1 MKSKI
6 DKLIDKTILIALIA
20 QIIFIF
26 CMNLFRSYTIIDFDS
41 SSAYLH
47 EIEMGTQGK
56 IFPEEYSYQ
65 ASMDLD
71 SASILSA
78 FLYHFTSNIFLAR
91 GIANNLVVL
100 LYIYVIHCILSNLA
114 LSVRWKRF
122 CILLFF
128 IPYSMT
134 MLGYCRMLFTGGGF
148 YAFRALV
155 PLLIISL
162 ILDIDKNKSLKKY
175 LGRAILLLF
184 IVFLTGLS
192 SGAYVVLSAVFP
204 LLLWEFV
211 SAFLKGDYGQ
221 LKSKKTDLGIAAVFA
236 ALAGIIVQKAVGFS
250 STADTKYILASHKW
264 YDAVLSSLAGLFELF
279 GGLTIHEHVELFTI
293 RAFGTA
299 VDFVVTCIILLA
311 IVYTFW
317 TCIKKKELSNMH
329 GYILSLMLVNAFV
342 FSFLDLKY
350 GGTAFESRY
359 HLIPMLPSF
368 FLLVMLL
375 EKLPQKENI
384 KQVQLNTIYLFITGL
399 FITSMVFGD
408 AQWVYAKIANE
419 CDKLEELNHIM
430 EEQGIH
436 TAVVAGEDNKA
447 LGRKLR
453 VYSRDINYLVV
464 NDGAESSF
472 RTTFGGTTRYLDNA
486 AQQGKTALLASP
498 RAYETLPGYLIA
510 DMKYYMDYEGLKIYL
525 AEESRFDYAIGPDA
539 KKNMVIDFPYS
550 PGYVYENAKLD
561 EQGFLVMN
569 EGGGSLSAEYNSVA
583 GAWNYSVYY
592 DTAEASGNAFM
603 EIQIGE
609 NQFMYTKLDPSGGF
623 VNADDVVMSTKAPV
637 PFMINASEG
646 VKIKRIEIRCKN

>member
-6 DKLIDKTILIALIA
+6 DKLLDKTILIALIA

-26 CMNLFRSYTIIDFDS
+26 CMNLFRTYTIIDFDS

-47 EIEMGTQGK
+47 EMEMGTQGK

-78 FLYHFTSNIFLAR
+78 FLYHLTSNIYLAR

-148 YAFRALV
+148 YALRALV

-175 LGRAILLLF
+175 AGRAILLLF

-211 SAFLKGDYGQ
+211 NAFIKSDYGL
-221 LKSKKTDLGIAAVFA
+221 LKSKKTGLGLAAVFA
-236 ALAGIIVQKAVGFS
+236 SLAGMIVQKAVGFS
-250 STADTKYILASHKW
+250 STADTKYILASNKW
-264 YDAVLSSLAGLFELF
+264 YDAVLSCFAGLFELF
-279 GGLTIHEHVELFTI
+279 GGLTIHEHVKLFSI
-293 RAFGTA
+293 RAIGTA
-299 VDFVVTCIILLA
+299 VDFVVTCILLAA
-311 IVYTFW
+311 IVYTFL

-329 GYILSLMLVNAFV
+329 GYIFSLMLVNAFV

-359 HLIPMLPSF
+359 HLIPMLPVF
-368 FLLVMLL
+368 FLLTMIL

-384 KQVQLNTIYLFITGL
+384 KPLQLNTIYLFILGI
-399 FITSMVFGD
+399 FITSMVYGD
-408 AQWVYAKIANE
+408 AQWVYARIANE
-419 CDKLEELNHIM
+419 CDKLKELNHIM
-430 EEQGIH
+430 EEQGVH

-453 VYSRDINYLVV
+453 VYSQDVNYLVV

-486 AQQGKTALLASP
+486 AQQGTTALLVSP
-498 RAYETLPGYLIA
+498 AAYKTLPGYLIA
-510 DMKYYMDYEGLKIYL
+510 DMKYFMDYDNLKIFI
-525 AEESRFDYAIGPDA
+525 ADESRFDYAIGPVA
-539 KKNMVIDFPYS
+539 KKSLAIDFPYS
-550 PGYVYENAKLD
+550 PGFTYENAELD
-561 EQGFLVMN
+561 EEGFLVMKV
-569 EGGGSLSAEYNSVA
+569 GGGTLGAEYNSVA
-583 GAWNYSVYY
+583 GTWNFSVYY
-592 DTAEASGNAFM
+592 DATAVTDNVGM

-609 NQFMYTKLDPSGGF
+609 NKFLYTNLNQSAGF
-623 VNADDVVMSTKAPV
+623 VNTDDIVMSEGAPV
-637 PFMINASEG
+637 NFMISATQG
-646 VKIKRIEIRCKN
+646 IKIKRIEIRGKN